1 MSPRVG
7 EPGDDF
13 ITLANELF
21 DVIVKIGKCG
31 ADFAYVP
38 FELFDAMQGS
48 ADRAAEDNVRR
59 DEFCESRRAPRIPE
73 LGVISANQKFVV
85 RHGKN
90 PFAQVVFSGRRAQ
103 RPIWVWV
110 RTEPGTSP
118 TNQSDTRNT
127 PRPPAS

>member
-38 FELFDAMQGS
+38 FELFDAMHGS
-48 ADRAAEDNVRR
+48 ADRAAEDDVRR
-59 DEFCESRRAPRIPE
+59 DEFRESRLGAGCGRNPE
-73 LGVISANQKFVV
+73 PVL
-85 RHGKN
+85 
-90 PFAQVVFSGRRAQ
+90 
-103 RPIWVWV
+103 
-110 RTEPGTSP
+110 
-118 TNQSDTRNT
+118 
-127 PRPPAS
+127 